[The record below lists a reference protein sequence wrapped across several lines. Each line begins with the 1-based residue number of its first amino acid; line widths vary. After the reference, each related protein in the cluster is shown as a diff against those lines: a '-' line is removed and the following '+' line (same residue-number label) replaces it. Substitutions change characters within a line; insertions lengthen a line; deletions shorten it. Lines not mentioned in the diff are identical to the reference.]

1 MLLHFSVPTQIVPL
15 RSTLYNVSAPVF
27 RAPKLS
33 PPAASPSIYIRR
45 LTEVNFCRC
54 TENGYISRS
63 TLHSIPSTNKFFGA
77 KTTFYCICWISV
89 KNICLYPMKHNK
101 MSLCVLPPT
110 CTGRVKVGYQTP
122 FATWCINQL
131 FLRNGGMQ
139 RLPFLHP
146 DVIAQG
152 GAGSRAFTGTRR
164 VGGIQHFLCKLLAR
178 TKFSLKFSKL
188 FLNSVTCIISEL
200 IYYVVPCQTPFY
212 DTCKC
217 MQNIKYISLLS
228 F

>member
-1 MLLHFSVPTQIVPL
+1 
-15 RSTLYNVSAPVF
+15 
-27 RAPKLS
+27 
-33 PPAASPSIYIRR
+33 
-45 LTEVNFCRC
+45 
-54 TENGYISRS
+54 
-63 TLHSIPSTNKFFGA
+63 
-77 KTTFYCICWISV
+77 
-89 KNICLYPMKHNK
+89 MKHNK

-110 CTGRVKVGYQTP
+110 RTGRVKVDYQTP

-178 TKFSLKFSKL
+178 TKFCLKFSKL
-188 FLNSVTCIISEL
+188 FLNSVTCIISKL
-200 IYYVVPCQTPFY
+200 INYVVPCQTPFY

-217 MQNIKYISLLS
+217 MQNYKYINLLS
-228 F
+228 S